1 MWYGRTVIRSCYKMT
16 YEAAQ
21 AVIDGERKPIEL
33 KFEVPEWA
41 MLTEEAELRS
51 KYEALRAN
59 LLLLTRVAKSIQDQ
73 RETEGALR

>member
-1 MWYGRTVIRSCYKMT
+1 MIKSSYKMT

-41 MLTEEAELRS
+41 MLTEEVELRS
-51 KYEALRAN
+51 K
-59 LLLLTRVAKSIQDQ
+59 
-73 RETEGALR
+73 